1 MDTATMDPVTTL
13 RDAWAGA
20 LRARRSSGT
29 ASTRTYLYASG
40 IRDCERAM
48 ALDLLYPEDW
58 PEFSEEQL
66 ARMRRGEER
75 EESIV
80 AWLHQIGPRANP
92 PFKVVEGQRRF
103 EIKDRDGV
111 VLIVG
116 KVDCRLDFGGGVK
129 PFVEVKSGE
138 SVRNL
143 EAFDDFDRS
152 PWTRHMPDQLLS
164 YLYAENEPLGIFILD
179 RPGMP
184 VLIPVRLEDHLA
196 RVEMT
201 LQRARRVVDV
211 IHEDAPLPPYIT
223 DAAACRRCHHFGKS
237 CTPGL
242 DFGAGATVIS
252 DEALIAAAETRERTA
267 GAHREYDVADKRLK
281 AALRGVTLGIMGDFQ
296 VTGKWSPRTVAE
308 VPPEVKKQYER
319 TEPEG
324 TFRLTIERLS

>member
-1 MDTATMDPVTTL
+1 METAAVDVVTAL

-20 LRARRSSGT
+20 LRARRSTGT
-29 ASTRTYLYASG
+29 ASARTYLYASG
-40 IRDCERAM
+40 IKDCDRAM
-48 ALDLLYPEDW
+48 ALDLLHPEDW

-75 EESIV
+75 EESVV

-92 PFKVVEGQRRF
+92 PFKVIDGQRRF

-111 VLIVG
+111 LLIVG

-138 SVRNL
+138 SVRNV
-143 EAFDDFDRS
+143 ETFEDFERS

-179 RPGMP
+179 RPGFPMF
-184 VLIPVRLEDHLA
+184 IPVRLEEHLQ
-196 RVEMT
+196 RVERT

-211 IHEDAPLPPYIT
+211 VHEDAPLPPFIQ
-223 DAAACRRCHHFGKS
+223 DAGACRRCHHFGKS

-252 DEALIAAAETRERTA
+252 DEALIADAETRERTRA
-267 GAHREYDVADKRLK
+267 AHLDYEGADKRLK
-281 AALRGVTLGIMGDFQ
+281 SALRGVELGVMGDFQ
-296 VTGKWSPRTVAE
+296 VTGSWGRLSRLDLPAELKKAYTVTD
-308 VPPEVKKQYER
+308 ER
-319 TEPEG
+319 G
-324 TFRLTIERLS
+324 TFRLKIERVA